1 MKMITDRISTPYFAL
16 AVLALAMGIIPLND
30 ALFKLMS
37 RDVSLGQLVAL
48 RAGMALVALGLFS
61 HSIGAMLA
69 LPAKVFWLFFGR
81 GMCLVLAM
89 VLFFVSLGTL
99 PLANVIAIF
108 FVSPMIITIL
118 SVPFLGEKI
127 GFHRLAAVS
136 AGMAGVLFIIR
147 PGGVQFQV
155 ETLFVV
161 MSAFS
166 YAAFQIWT
174 RRLKA
179 VGNLAGMIGTQHI
192 CYLVVGLGFMGVNM
206 IWPVDNSGNP
216 TVDFLLRAP
225 SMMSATHMGYL
236 LICSFSV
243 LLLSFASS
251 NAYRSVEA
259 SVIAPFEYVA
269 IPLGVVWGILIWDEW
284 PDQMVMIGILLIL
297 AGGLYTLY
305 RENVQSV
312 DVITSS
318 PMPAAAAIAQPPED
332 ELPQTGD
339 DRQNLDKNPDR

>member
-1 MKMITDRISTPYFAL
+1 
-16 AVLALAMGIIPLND
+16 
-30 ALFKLMS
+30 
-37 RDVSLGQLVAL
+37 
-48 RAGMALVALGLFS
+48 
-61 HSIGAMLA
+61 
-69 LPAKVFWLFFGR
+69 
-81 GMCLVLAM
+81 
-89 VLFFVSLGTL
+89 
-99 PLANVIAIF
+99 
-108 FVSPMIITIL
+108 
-118 SVPFLGEKI
+118 
-127 GFHRLAAVS
+127 
-136 AGMAGVLFIIR
+136 
-147 PGGVQFQV
+147 
-155 ETLFVV
+155 

-236 LICSFSV
+236 VICSFSV

>member
-1 MKMITDRISTPYFAL
+1 MKMITDRMSMPYFAL
-16 AVLALAMGIIPLND
+16 GVLAFAMGIIPLND
-30 ALFKLMS
+30 ALIKLMS
-37 RDVSLGQLVAL
+37 GDVSLGQLVAL
-48 RAGMALVALGLFS
+48 RAVMTLIMLGIFS
-61 HSIGAMLA
+61 RSIQAMFE
-69 LPAKVFWLFFGR
+69 LPAKVFLLFFAR
-81 GMCLVLAM
+81 SMCLVLAM

-108 FVSPMIITIL
+108 FVSPLIITIL

-127 GFHRLAAVS
+127 GLHRLAAVS
-136 AGMAGVLFIIR
+136 TGMAGVLFIIR

-161 MSAFS
+161 VSAFS

-174 RRLKA
+174 RRLKS
-179 VGNLAGMIGTQHI
+179 VGNLSGMVAVQHI
-192 CYLVVGLGFMGVNM
+192 CYLTIGAVFMLVNM
-206 IWPVDNSGNP
+206 IWPVDQSGNP

-225 SMMSATHMGYL
+225 SLMSLTNLGYL
-236 LICSFSV
+236 VICSFSV
-243 LLLSFASS
+243 LLLSYASS

-269 IPLGVVWGILIWDEW
+269 IPFGVFWGVVIWDEW
-284 PDQMVMIGILLIL
+284 PDQMVMIGITLIL

-305 RENVQSV
+305 RENVQSI

-318 PMPAAAAIAQPPED
+318 PMPATAAIAEPAAALPRD
-332 ELPQTGD
+332 LDAKELNQKD
-339 DRQNLDKNPDR
+339 

>member
-37 RDVSLGQLVAL
+37 GDVSLGQLVAL

-236 LICSFSV
+236 VICSFSV

-269 IPLGVVWGILIWDEW
+269 IPF
-284 PDQMVMIGILLIL
+284 
-297 AGGLYTLY
+297 
-305 RENVQSV
+305 
-312 DVITSS
+312 
-318 PMPAAAAIAQPPED
+318 
-332 ELPQTGD
+332 
-339 DRQNLDKNPDR
+339 

>member
-1 MKMITDRISTPYFAL
+1 MKMITDRMSAPYFAL
-16 AVLALAMGIIPLND
+16 GVLAVAMGIIPLND
-30 ALFKLMS
+30 ALFKVMS
-37 RDVSLGQLVAL
+37 TDVSLGQLVAL
-48 RAGMALVALGLFS
+48 RAGLALIMLGIFS
-61 HSIGAMLA
+61 HSIRAMFA
-69 LPAKVFWLFFGR
+69 LPAKVFWLFFAR

-89 VLFFVSLGTL
+89 VLFFVSLGSL

-118 SVPFLGEKI
+118 SVPFLGETI
-127 GFHRLAAVS
+127 GLHRLAAVS
-136 AGMAGVLFIIR
+136 AGMVGVLFIIR

-179 VGNLAGMIGTQHI
+179 VGNLGGMIAVQHI
-192 CYLVVGLGFMGVNM
+192 CYLTVGVGFMMVNI
-206 IWPVDNSGNP
+206 IWPIDQSGNP

-225 SMMSATHMGYL
+225 SMMSLTHIGYL
-236 LICSFSV
+236 VICSFSV

-284 PDQMVMIGILLIL
+284 PDQMVLIGIALIL

-318 PMPAAAAIAQPPED
+318 PMPATAAIAQSS
-332 ELPQTGD
+332 D
-339 DRQNLDKNPDR
+339 DDTQAKVK